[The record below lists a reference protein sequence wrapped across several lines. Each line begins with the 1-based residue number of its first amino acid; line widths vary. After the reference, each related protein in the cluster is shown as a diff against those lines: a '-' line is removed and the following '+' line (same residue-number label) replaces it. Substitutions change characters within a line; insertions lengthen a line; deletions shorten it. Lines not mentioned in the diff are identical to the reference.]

1 MYIRSLFLKLNFKT
15 NTNHD
20 HFNFLFLISQP
31 QHILVFFT
39 NFSFALI
46 KFVITVTRT
55 RWLTPFV
62 PNTTF
67 LYSLKTVI
75 LENRNIF
82 CFQGVEKG
90 CTGNKCVNFLT
101 FFRQDHTIT
110 LQPLDKIIAI
120 TEDMQSH
127 SIENFTHMNS
137 NLSKCNK
144 I

>member
-31 QHILVFFT
+31 QHIFVFFT

-101 FFRQDHTIT
+101 FFRQDHTINVT
-110 LQPLDKIIAI
+110 TFGQN
-120 TEDMQSH
+120 H
-127 SIENFTHMNS
+127 
-137 NLSKCNK
+137 CNYRRHAVTFNWELHPYEFK
-144 I
+144 FK